1 MWKKIVYCV
10 LQYSGQP
17 LQNNTQINNTP
28 DECISVQFTK
38 SLRICT
44 EQTAI
49 HSCLAPNQT
58 DQHHRVQERFVFSSM
73 KHSFTILGNATEI

>member
-1 MWKKIVYCV
+1 MYWTTSAKY
-10 LQYSGQP
+10 
-17 LQNNTQINNTP
+17 TQINNTP
-28 DECISVQFTK
+28 DECICVQFTK

-58 DQHHRVQERFVFSSM
+58 DQHHRVQELFGLSSI
-73 KHSFTILGNATEI
+73 KHSLTILGNAMEK